1 MIKILPKEIQKKIPP
16 LVWKIWEKF
25 TKNGWE
31 IYLVGGAVRDLL
43 QEKAEIGDLDFTT
56 NAHPENIQELF
67 PEKSFYDNKYG
78 TVKVTC
84 QDEIVEIT
92 TYRHESGYKDFR
104 HPQKVRWG
112 KSLTGDLKRRDFT
125 INAMAIGPQ
134 KTKDKSKKGGN
145 IVLVDPHSG
154 QEDLKNKTLRCVG
167 NPQERFQEDALRIL
181 RAIRLATKLGF
192 KIEEKTL
199 AALKENAPLL
209 KHIADERI
217 REELFKILLD
227 KNVNHAFELMK
238 NTGVLDQILPEL
250 TKGYGM
256 KQKGHHIYDVWEHSI
271 LAVKYCP
278 SSDPVV
284 KLAALLHDVGKP
296 VVMKEVNDERTFYN
310 HEVVGAAIARQIGQ
324 RLKLSRKNL
333 DRLVRLVRWHQF
345 SVSEKQTDKAIR
357 RFIRR
362 VGKENV
368 YDMLDLRTGDRLGSG
383 AKITSWRTEKFKK
396 RLVEV
401 QKQPFSVADLKIN
414 GHDVMKILKISPGPK
429 VGQVLEEIFKKV
441 EEGKLPNERKILL
454 EKIEKLHSPSS

>member
-1 MIKILPKEIQKKIPP
+1 MVKTLPEKIQKKIPP
-16 LVWKIWEKF
+16 LVWEIWEKF

-43 QEKAEIGDLDFTT
+43 QEKAAIGDLDFTT

-78 TVKVTC
+78 TVKVIC

-125 INAMAIGPQ
+125 INAMAIGPK
-134 KTKDKSKKGGN
+134 KTKDNYKKGGN
-145 IVLVDPHSG
+145 IVLVDPHDG

-192 KIEEKTL
+192 KIEKKTL

-209 KHIADERI
+209 KHIAGERI
-217 REELFKILLD
+217 REELFKIILD
-227 KNVNHAFELMK
+227 KNVDRAFELMK
-238 NTGVLDQILPEL
+238 KTKVLDQILPEL

-256 KQKGHHIYDVWEHSI
+256 MQKGHHIYDVWQHSI

-284 KLAALLHDVGKP
+284 KLATLLHDVGKP
-296 VVMKEVNDERTFYN
+296 IVMKEINGERTFYN
-310 HEVVGAAIARQIGQ
+310 HEVVGAAIARKIGQ
-324 RLKLSRKNL
+324 RLKLSRKDL

-362 VGKENV
+362 VGKENIA
-368 YDMLDLRTGDRLGSG
+368 DMLDLRTGDRLGSG

-396 RLVEV
+396 RLIEV
-401 QKQPFSVADLKIN
+401 QKQPFSVTDLKIN

-429 VGQVLEEIFKKV
+429 VGQILEEIFKKV
-441 EEGKLPNERKILL
+441 EEGKLPNEREILL
-454 EKIEKLHSPSS
+454 EEIKKIT